1 MATYLIK
8 FKPIDPWFFGN
19 EKSFAFPGSTAE
31 SGYRVSY
38 FARSETLPS
47 QSAIL
52 GTLRYLMLPHKK
64 AWKDYSEDEI
74 KQNNDAVGKESF
86 DIDYKPTESEP
97 TQEFGCIKKISP
109 VFIMKNDEIL
119 IPLPLV
125 HNAKKSDDTS
135 DKAENKKESESDNEK
150 KKSIKT
156 FKPFTDYHSINS
168 CGGKKLYALDYE
180 AKAGLIEGFVSLS
193 KNSAGEH
200 EIYPISDIIGS
211 EERIGVNL
219 KQRKNG
225 FFKKEYKYFKSSD
238 YTFAE
243 YAEIDDNKEKIESA
257 IATMGQGKSTFAVE
271 AVKTDNT
278 IESFESNVVKNF
290 LKESL
295 PAICID
301 GKSYTYYYCLSDTF
315 VSGNP
320 YESTAFAATMTKDYR
335 AFKTISVDKD
345 GKRGVVTK
353 GAALHRMLKAGSV
366 IITEKGKE
374 FTAENAN
381 TEQIGFNCI
390 INTEE

>member
-135 DKAENKKESESDNEK
+135 DKAENKKESESDN
-150 KKSIKT
+150 
-156 FKPFTDYHSINS
+156 
-168 CGGKKLYALDYE
+168 
-180 AKAGLIEGFVSLS
+180 
-193 KNSAGEH
+193 
-200 EIYPISDIIGS
+200 
-211 EERIGVNL
+211 
-219 KQRKNG
+219 
-225 FFKKEYKYFKSSD
+225 
-238 YTFAE
+238 
-243 YAEIDDNKEKIESA
+243 
-257 IATMGQGKSTFAVE
+257 
-271 AVKTDNT
+271 
-278 IESFESNVVKNF
+278 
-290 LKESL
+290 
-295 PAICID
+295 
-301 GKSYTYYYCLSDTF
+301 
-315 VSGNP
+315 
-320 YESTAFAATMTKDYR
+320 
-335 AFKTISVDKD
+335 
-345 GKRGVVTK
+345 
-353 GAALHRMLKAGSV
+353 
-366 IITEKGKE
+366 
-374 FTAENAN
+374 
-381 TEQIGFNCI
+381 
-390 INTEE
+390 